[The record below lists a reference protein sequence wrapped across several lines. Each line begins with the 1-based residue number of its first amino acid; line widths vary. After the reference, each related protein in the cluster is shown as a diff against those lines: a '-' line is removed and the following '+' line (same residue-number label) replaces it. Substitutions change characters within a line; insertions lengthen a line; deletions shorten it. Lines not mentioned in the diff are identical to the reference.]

1 MPLGE
6 WVLRAACREAATWT
20 RPLKI
25 AVNLSP
31 LQFQQADLAERVLA
45 ILAEAGLSPTRLE
58 LEITESVIIN
68 DMERALS
75 ILRRLKALGI
85 SIAMD
90 DFGTGYS
97 SLATLQAFPFDKIK
111 IDRAFVG
118 HVEGSPQ
125 AAVIV
130 RAVLGLGRS
139 LGMGVVAEGVETPHQ
154 MRFLT
159 DESCDE
165 VQGYLVGK
173 PQPIERFTRYIHGA
187 GRTIV
192 WSEEGMTNAA

>member
-1 MPLGE
+1 M
-6 WVLRAACREAATWT
+6 
-20 RPLKI
+20 
-25 AVNLSP
+25 NLSP
-31 LQFQQADLAERVLA
+31 LQFQQSDQAERILA
-45 ILAEAGLSPTRLE
+45 ILAEAGLPPARLE

-68 DMERALS
+68 DMARALN
-75 ILRRLKALGI
+75 ILRRLKSFGI

-111 IDRAFVG
+111 IDRSFVG

-139 LGMGVVAEGVETPHQ
+139 LGMGVVAEGVETAEQ

-159 DESCDE
+159 EEACDE
-165 VQGYLVGK
+165 VQGYLIGRPEPVADLSRYLRGEDAAAAWSRDIGARLAAAEGQTAGGLKRVG
-173 PQPIERFTRYIHGA
+173 
-187 GRTIV
+187 
-192 WSEEGMTNAA
+192 TNGG

>member
-1 MPLGE
+1 M
-6 WVLRAACREAATWT
+6 A
-20 RPLKI
+20 
-25 AVNLSP
+25 
-31 LQFQQADLAERVLA
+31 
-45 ILAEAGLSPTRLE
+45 
-58 LEITESVIIN
+58 
-68 DMERALS
+68 RALG
-75 ILRRLKALGI
+75 ILRRLKSFGI

-111 IDRAFVG
+111 IDRSFVG

-130 RAVLGLGRS
+130 RAVLSLGRS
-139 LGMGVVAEGVETPHQ
+139 LGMGVVAEGVETPDQ

-159 DESCDE
+159 DEACDE

-173 PQPIERFTRYIHGA
+173 PQPIDVFARYLRGEDAESAWMADTLADHDERRP
-187 GRTIV
+187 
-192 WSEEGMTNAA
+192 